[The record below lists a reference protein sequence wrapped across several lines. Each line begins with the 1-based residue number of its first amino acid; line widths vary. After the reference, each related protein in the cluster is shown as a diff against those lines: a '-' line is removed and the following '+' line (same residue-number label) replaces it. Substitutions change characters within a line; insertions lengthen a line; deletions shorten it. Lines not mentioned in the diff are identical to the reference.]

1 MLVSRDSRTKEYL
14 DQTEQRRRECEEENK
29 KIQINFE
36 LFNFIFFETWT
47 LTTSIYR
54 VYNKC
59 TISSGTILNIL
70 VAPLF
75 RVVEGSS

>member
-59 TISSGTILNIL
+59 TIRSGTILNIL